1 MCGASYS
8 LVVLANA
15 GTHTHRTKFYE
26 RRLPRL
32 LHPRTPVVM
41 GPGGR
46 QDEERGSAAGGVIR
60 STFLT
65 IFWHCD
71 SASFSFR
78 TAAGCVPATNR
89 QRFWPRI
96 ARSQGLVMLIG
107 SEKIGFREGAAQ
119 AVRPRAP
126 VAAPRPTLLIGGPL
140 RLSCPPRPA
149 RRVAPRRSG
158 DGSKPTHP

>member
-41 GPGGR
+41 GSGGR
-46 QDEERGSAAGGVIR
+46 RDEERGSAAGGVIR

-96 ARSQGLVMLIG
+96 ARSQGLAMLIC
-107 SEKIGFREGAAQ
+107 SETFGVWKGAAR
-119 AVRPRAP
+119 AVGPSAL
-126 VAAPRPTLLIGGPL
+126 AAVPLPTLLIGGL
-140 RLSCPPRPA
+140 LLLSCP
-149 RRVAPRRSG
+149 
-158 DGSKPTHP
+158 